1 MMNIE
6 RSHLEEVLRQ
16 HGSDRTAQ
24 EIHQRL
30 PEHVDTE
37 RDRQLLRQ
45 CGIDANVLET
55 IMAASDT

>member
-6 RSHLEEVLRQ
+6 RSHLEQVLRQ

-24 EIHQRL
+24 EAHERL
-30 PEHVDTE
+30 PESVDTE
-37 RDRQLLRQ
+37 RDRHLLKQ

-55 IMAASDT
+55 LMPSTDT